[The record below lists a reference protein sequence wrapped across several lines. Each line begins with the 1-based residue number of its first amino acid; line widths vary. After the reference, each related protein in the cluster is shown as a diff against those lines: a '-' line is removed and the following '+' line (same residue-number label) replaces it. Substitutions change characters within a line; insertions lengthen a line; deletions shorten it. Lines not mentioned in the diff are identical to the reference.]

1 MVSKY
6 RIKLYLKR
14 EMNMQKLMKQIIR
27 FAAVGGSAF
36 VIDYG
41 ILFVLNSFLGMN
53 HLVASTISFSVS
65 VIYNYVLSTLWV
77 FDVNE
82 EQSKSQQ
89 LTVFMVLSV
98 IGLAINEF
106 IMWICVDNLKMM
118 VMVGKIIATAVVMV
132 YNFITRKIYLEK

>member
-1 MVSKY
+1 
-6 RIKLYLKR
+6 
-14 EMNMQKLMKQIIR
+14 MQKLMKQIIR

-41 ILFVLNSFLGMN
+41 ILFVLNSFFGMN